1 MATDSYHH
9 GALHAALV
17 KAALRE
23 ARHGG
28 PQAVQ
33 VRSLA
38 KSVGVSPSAVYRHFP
53 SIDALLA
60 EVGQAAREEMARRL
74 IRQRDKTPHART
86 RAARAEARFRAMGRA
101 YVAFA
106 VDEPHLFDT
115 AFGPNP
121 VESTRPDDPSPWQV
135 LTEGV
140 AELVD
145 ADVVGHKAAD
155 RAATIAWAAVQGISW
170 ILVRQERAIPMD
182 GTAAIDT
189 VIDATMR
196 SLATL

>member
-9 GALHAALV
+9 GALHAALI

-23 ARHGG
+23 ARRGG

-38 KSVGVSPSAVYRHFP
+38 KDVGVSPSAVYRHFP

-60 EVGQAAREEMARRL
+60 EVGQAAREEMGKRL
-74 IRQRDKTPHART
+74 IRQRDKAPHART
-86 RAARAEARFRAMGRA
+86 RAARADARFRAMGRA
-101 YVAFA
+101 YVQFA

-115 AFGPNP
+115 AFSPNP
-121 VESTRPDDPSPWQV
+121 AEPARPDDPSPWQL

-140 AELVD
+140 AELVEAGVIPP
-145 ADVVGHKAAD
+145 ADAD
-155 RAATIAWAAVQGISW
+155 RAALIAWANVQGIAW
-170 ILVRQERAIPMD
+170 ILVRQARVMPVDRNA
-182 GTAAIDT
+182 TIDT